1 MIEIIH
7 LTSSFGLGGGAEANL
22 LRLVS
27 NMDRARFRN
36 TIVTMTEGVQHKRL
50 FADLARSGIS
60 VHSLKMRRGIP
71 NLAATIRLF
80 KIIRRTRPQI
90 LQTWMYHADLLGTLV
105 GKLARVP
112 FLAWNLRCSSLSI
125 NDKRYRSKFIVKIL
139 AKLSWF
145 PGVILANSQ
154 AGIQFHRSVGYSPH
168 NWLYIPNSLDTLA
181 FRPDQN
187 AAIWLRAELR
197 LDREVRLVGLIAR
210 FHPSKDHATFI
221 EAAGELAADEPTA
234 HFVLAGT
241 GITTDNDRLMCL
253 INSTGFPERFHLLGH
268 RTDIDHITAGLDIS
282 CSSSISE
289 GSSNII
295 TEAMACGIPCVATD
309 VGDSSIV
316 LGKFGKTVLPRDPH
330 AFAHACKE
338 LLNLSFEER
347 HALGLAARARAE
359 QCFSLSSI
367 VAQYEQLYEDVAFFL
382 KNRRSSCYWGFYIL
396 ESEQ

>member
-1 MIEIIH
+1 MIKILH

-36 TIVTMTEGVQHKRL
+36 TIVTMTEGVQHESL
-50 FADLARSGIS
+50 FTDLTRSGIS
-60 VHSLKMRRGIP
+60 VHSLKMCRGIP
-71 NLAATIRLF
+71 NLAATVQLF
-80 KIIRRTRPQI
+80 NIIRRTRPQI

-125 NDKRYRSKFIVKIL
+125 NDERRRSKFIVQIL

-168 NWLYIPNSLDTLA
+168 RWLYIPNSLDTIA
-181 FRPDQN
+181 FRPDLN
-187 AAIWLRAELR
+187 AAAWLRTELR
-197 LDREVRLVGLIAR
+197 LNPEARLVGLIAR
-210 FHPSKDHATFI
+210 FHPSKDHITFI
-221 EAAGELAADEPTA
+221 EAARELAVDEPTA

-241 GITTDNDRLMCL
+241 GITISNDHLMCL

-268 RTDIDHITAGLDIS
+268 RTDIGHITAGLDVS

-295 TEAMACGIPCVATD
+295 TEAMACGIPCVVTD
-309 VGDSSIV
+309 VGDSSGV
-316 LGKFGKTVLPRDPH
+316 LDKFGRTVPPRDPH
-330 AFAHACKE
+330 TFAQACKE
-338 LLNLSFEER
+338 LLNLSFEQR
-347 HALGLAARARAE
+347 HALGLAARVRAE
-359 QCFSLSSI
+359 QYFSLPSI
-367 VAQYEQLYEDVAFFL
+367 VAQYEQLYEDCLSL
-382 KNRRSSCYWGFYIL
+382 KNQPSNCYRAPTF
-396 ESEQ
+396 